1 MNLLRQTKT
10 VLRRAARSI
19 GFDVS
24 RTTSFGKDAFVD
36 IRALAT
42 AVPRLGFDVGANEGQ
57 TAGELRRIFPGAK
70 IYCFEP
76 YEAAFRTLRQKLGG
90 DANICL
96 ERIALGDHKGEAT
109 LYENAE
115 SVTNSLLPNAPEA
128 HASQPASY
136 AIPTGQS
143 TVAITT
149 LDDFC
154 GERAIPHLDFLKI
167 DSQGYDLRILQGARK
182 HLAEH
187 RISFV
192 VVEMLFAPLYAGQAH
207 FHEIYG
213 FLTGFGYQL
222 VGLYAIHR
230 SPAGAIL
237 WCDALFRCEPA

>member
-1 MNLLRQTKT
+1 MNLPRHTKT
-10 VLRRAARSI
+10 FLRRAARSL
-19 GFDVS
+19 GYDVS
-24 RTTSFGKDAFVD
+24 RTTAFGKDPFVD
-36 IRALAT
+36 IRKLAT

-57 TAGELRRIFPGAK
+57 TARELRRIFPEAK
-70 IYCFEP
+70 IHCFEP
-76 YEAAFRTLRQKLGG
+76 YEAAFRALRRELGG
-90 DANICL
+90 DPNICL
-96 ERIALGDHKGEAT
+96 EQLAFGDHKGEAT
-109 LYENAE
+109 LYINAE

-128 HASQPASY
+128 HASQPADY

-182 HLAEH
+182 YLAEH

-207 FHEIYG
+207 FHEVYG

-222 VGLYAIHR
+222 VGLYAIQR

-237 WCDALFRCEPA
+237 WCDALFRCETA

>member
-1 MNLLRQTKT
+1 MNLLRHTKT
-10 VLRRAARSI
+10 FLRRAAQSL
-19 GFDVS
+19 GYDVS
-24 RTTSFGKDAFVD
+24 RTTALGKNPFLD
-36 IRALAT
+36 IRTLASD
-42 AVPRLGFDVGANEGQ
+42 VPRLGFDVGANEGQ
-57 TAGELRRIFPGAK
+57 TAGELRRIFPDAK

-76 YEAAFRTLRQKLGG
+76 YEAAFRTLQQTLGA
-90 DANICL
+90 DPNVCL
-96 ERIALGDHKGEAT
+96 EQIAFGDHKGEAT

-136 AIPTGQS
+136 AVPTGQS

-154 GERAIPHLDFLKI
+154 RERTISHLDLLKI

-192 VVEMLFAPLYAGQAH
+192 VVEMLFAPLYAGQAD
-207 FHEIYG
+207 FHEVYG
-213 FLTGFGYQL
+213 FLTGFRYQL
-222 VGLYAIHR
+222 VGLYAIQR

>member
-1 MNLLRQTKT
+1 MNILRHTKTFLLR
-10 VLRRAARSI
+10 VARSL
-19 GFDVS
+19 GCDVS
-24 RTTSFGKDAFVD
+24 RTTAFGKNPFVD
-36 IRALAT
+36 IGQLAT
-42 AVPRLGFDVGANEGQ
+42 AVSRLGFDVGANEGQ
-57 TAGELRRIFPGAK
+57 TACELRRIFPGAK

-76 YEAAFRTLRQKLGG
+76 YEAAFRTLQQKLGG
-90 DANICL
+90 DPNICL
-96 ERIALGDHKGEAT
+96 ELIAFGDRKGEAT

-128 HASQPASY
+128 DLSQPASY
-136 AIPTGQS
+136 AIPKGQS
-143 TVAITT
+143 TVSVTT

-154 GERAIPHLDFLKI
+154 DERTIAHLDFLKI

-182 HLAEH
+182 NLAER
-187 RISFV
+187 RISFI
-192 VVEMLFAPLYAGQAH
+192 VVEMLFAPLYSGQAH

-222 VGLYAIHR
+222 VGLYAIQR

>member
-1 MNLLRQTKT
+1 MNLLGHTKT
-10 VLRRAARSI
+10 LLRRVARSL

-24 RTTSFGKDAFVD
+24 RATAFGKNPFVD
-36 IRALAT
+36 ISKLAT
-42 AVPRLGFDVGANEGQ
+42 VVPRLGFDVGANEGQ
-57 TAGELRRIFPGAK
+57 TACELRRIFPGAK

-76 YEAAFRTLRQKLGG
+76 FEAAFRTLQQKLSG
-90 DANICL
+90 DPNICL
-96 ERIALGDHKGEAT
+96 EQVAMGDRKGEAT

-128 HASQPASY
+128 HASQPADY

-154 GERAIPHLDFLKI
+154 AERQIPHLDFLKI
-167 DSQGYDLRILQGARK
+167 DSQGYDLHILQGARK
-182 HLAEH
+182 HLAER
-187 RISFV
+187 RISFI
-192 VVEMLFAPLYAGQAH
+192 VVEMLFAPLYSGQAY

-222 VGLYAIHR
+222 VGLYAIQR
-230 SPAGAIL
+230 SPAGDIL
-237 WCDALFRCEPA
+237 WCDALFRCQPA